1 MDAGAEAALDLNH
14 KDSAVK
20 PQRPGLDAVILALGE
35 ADSGLDV
42 LARDIPRALLPLGN
56 RPLLFY
62 TLLALERSGFDQA
75 LVVTSKKW
83 AYGVSSYVDE
93 LYVLDP
99 LVRSYRDSV
108 DHRTEPTS
116 SFSVVTYPVED
127 QVGTAEALRQASS
140 RLEGDM
146 LVLTDDLVTT
156 DLQIYKIADVHRA
169 TDSSL
174 TLSFLGLPSKAKSR
188 DSKSKSKGDPTV
200 SECVAFGVPVDGTSR
215 DGLARVLAIQP
226 DADAYDSFYVPGNH
240 LRLFP
245 DLRVRRDVKDSH
257 LYILSHFAVDLLVK
271 EKSLSSLSRDFVPFL
286 VRKQH
291 KLGFATQGE
300 EGHENYRIR
309 QHQIRATKEDPVVC
323 TSFEVGDDFAMR
335 IDSIADYTAANRM
348 LVSGAV
354 PYVDDLLQRH
364 GFVPGQNTKIGGDCC
379 IGKNVTVGD
388 KSIIQKSTIGSN
400 TKIGSSVK
408 ITNCIVMDHV
418 SIADGCTISG
428 GVIGTNVQIREK
440 SSLKEC
446 IVAST
451 VNIGSNED
459 LRNEILEPEAGVL

>member
-1 MDAGAEAALDLNH
+1 MEAGAEAAPELKL
-14 KDSAVK
+14 KDSVVR
-20 PQRPGLDAVILALGE
+20 PQRPGLDAVIVALGE
-35 ADSGLDV
+35 ADYGLDV
-42 LARDIPRALLPLGN
+42 LARDMPRGLLPLGN
-56 RPLLFY
+56 RPLIFY

-75 LVVTSKKW
+75 LIVTSKKW
-83 AYGVSSYVDE
+83 AYRVSSYVDE

-99 LVRSYRDSV
+99 LVQSYRDSV
-108 DHRTEPTS
+108 DHRTERTS
-116 SFSVVTYPVED
+116 SFSVVTHTVED

-140 RLEGDM
+140 KLDGDV
-146 LVLTDDLVTT
+146 LVLNDDLVTT
-156 DLQIYKIADVHRA
+156 DLQLYKIADVHRA

-174 TLSFLGLPSKAKSR
+174 TLSFLGLPSKAKSK

-200 SECVAFGVPVDGTSR
+200 SECVALGVPVDGTSG

-226 DADAYDSFYVPGNH
+226 DADAFDSLYLPGNH
-240 LRLFP
+240 VRLFP
-245 DLRVRRDVKDSH
+245 DLRVRRDLKDSH

-286 VRKQH
+286 VLKQH

-300 EGHENYRIR
+300 ERHENYLIR
-309 QHQIRATKEDPVVC
+309 PHQIRATRDDPVVC
-323 TSFEVGDDFAMR
+323 TSFEVGEDFAMR
-335 IDSIADYTAANRM
+335 IDSVADYTLANRL

-354 PYVDDLLQRH
+354 PYVDDLLQRR
-364 GFVPGQNTKIGGDCC
+364 GLVQGRNAKIGGDCC
-379 IGKNVTVGD
+379 IGKDVIVGE

-400 TKIGSSVK
+400 TKIGTSVK

-418 SIADGCTISG
+418 NIADGCSISG
-428 GVIGTNVQIREK
+428 GVIGTNVQILEK
-440 SSLKEC
+440 TSLKEC

-459 LRNEILEPEAGVL
+459 LRNEILEPESGVL